1 MELTHPFKL
10 TPAGRATATVP
21 LIVPRRTGCDLRKC
35 KGPKSGPACPRQLSI
50 TADAH
55 RPSLGTVTHSQLF
68 RQLEYSSKHSK
79 GPVKDSTTTVEACNL
94 IR

>member
-21 LIVPRRTGCDLRKC
+21 LIVPRRTACDLRKC

-50 TADAH
+50 TADAIVPH
-55 RPSLGTVTHSQLF
+55 SGPSLIRNSLDSLSTAPNIARAQSRTPQL
-68 RQLEYSSKHSK
+68 Q
-79 GPVKDSTTTVEACNL
+79 
-94 IR
+94 